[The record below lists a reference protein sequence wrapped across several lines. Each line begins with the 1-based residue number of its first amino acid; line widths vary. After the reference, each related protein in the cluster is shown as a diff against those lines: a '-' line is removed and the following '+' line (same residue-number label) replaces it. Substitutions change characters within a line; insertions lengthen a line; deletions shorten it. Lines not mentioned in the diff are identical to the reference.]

1 MTKYRNIKI
10 DESIGEFNK
19 KVVMNLVGL
28 DGNAFS
34 LMGEFSKR
42 ARRQG
47 WTKEEI
53 NYVLE
58 KCMGSDYE
66 NLLRTL
72 MQYTTED
79 EENPELIYH
88 NGKAYRRVEE

>member
-1 MTKYRNIKI
+1 MSKYRNLKI
-10 DESIGEFNK
+10 DEINGDFDK
-19 KVVMNLVGL
+19 KVVMELVGL

-42 ARRQG
+42 AKRQG
-47 WTKEEI
+47 WKDEEV

-58 KCMGSDYE
+58 KCMSGDYN

-72 MQYTTED
+72 MEYTTED
-79 EENPELIYH
+79 EENPEVVYV
-88 NGKAYRRVEE
+88 NGVAYRRIDE

>member
-19 KVVMNLVGL
+19 KVVMELVGL

-47 WTKEEI
+47 WTNDEI

-58 KCMGSDYE
+58 KCMSSDYD

-79 EENPELIYH
+79 EENPEFVYH
-88 NGKAYRRVEE
+88 NGKAYRRVGE